1 MAAKFIV
8 IITGIFPAVVLPCAV
23 CYGNPEDPL
32 SQGMNMGILT
42 LLGFIGL
49 VLLIIAASIISLSIR
64 TRKINNA

>member
-1 MAAKFIV
+1 MLAKAIA
-8 IITGIFPAVVLPCAV
+8 IFLCVFPTVVLPCAV

-49 VLLIIAASIISLSIR
+49 VLLIIAASIISLSLR
-64 TRKINNA
+64 TRKIKNT

>member
-1 MAAKFIV
+1 MLTKTIV
-8 IITGIFPAVVLPCAV
+8 FFLGIFPAVVLPCAV

-49 VLLIIAASIISLSIR
+49 ILGIIAASIISLSLR
-64 TRKINNA
+64 TRKLKNT

>member
-1 MAAKFIV
+1 MPAKIFAFI
-8 IITGIFPAVVLPCAV
+8 IGIFPVLAFPCAV

-49 VLLIIAASIISLSIR
+49 ILGIIAASIISLSLR
-64 TRKINNA
+64 TRKLKNT